1 MLWWNYC
8 LLKSATIGHTEK
20 KNMRQPTPR
29 RRLPSDYQM
38 SLTKEQEKD
47 REPGTKRCLV
57 AVSSASQEMFIFI
70 WGSPDWWQKGWK
82 ITGSSSSLQKHV
94 LKNRF
99 ANKEIK
105 PVHPKGN
112 QPWIFIGRTDDE
124 APVLWPPDVKNWP
137 GGKDSDAGK
146 IEDGRRRGRQRTR
159 WLDDIIDGHEFEQ
172 IPGDSEKQGSLVRCS
187 P

>member
-124 APVLWPPDVKNWP
+124 APIIWPPDAKNWLVETRP
-137 GGKDSDAGK
+137 WSLERWMTGVERGDRGWNGCMALSAQWTWAWANS
-146 IEDGRRRGRQRTR
+146 RR
-159 WLDDIIDGHEFEQ
+159 
-172 IPGDSEKQGSLVRCS
+172 
-187 P
+187 